1 MILRICQYGAAY
13 FARRFFAF
21 VRRAADGG
29 CLTAAGGSPGVG
41 ARHIAEGA
49 GGAGCALS
57 RGARRDGEAAAFWG
71 ARRLWLNFRAW
82 LTIAAGSMNFAAL
95 KGACL

>member
-41 ARHIAEGA
+41 AQHIAEGA
-49 GGAGCALS
+49 GGAAALFPAA
-57 RGARRDGEAAAFWG
+57 RGAMAKLRRSG
-71 ARRLWLNFRAW
+71 ARG
-82 LTIAAGSMNFAAL
+82 GSGSIFARGL
-95 KGACL
+95 Q

>member
-49 GGAGCALS
+49 GGAAALFPRRAARRRS
-57 RGARRDGEAAAFWG
+57 CGARGRAAALAQFSSVAYNSG
-71 ARRLWLNFRAW
+71 V
-82 LTIAAGSMNFAAL
+82 AL
-95 KGACL
+95 